1 MSDEIE
7 KLIID
12 KRDQLAKEIYDFIGT
27 QKKEIYS
34 ELYRQLDGLNDNW
47 VKYIVFQIENHIKKC
62 EYRQRQEKEYKYIKE
77 FFDCSFKSNN
87 SRIIVLGIPEH
98 GNIGDQA
105 IVCGEETFLR
115 KNFPETSSIYISW
128 RMLEENIDYLKS
140 KIDKNDIIAIQ
151 GGGFLGSLWEN
162 EQKYAN
168 FSLELFK
175 ENAIIIFPQTFWVEE
190 KENKKDKTVE
200 EFRKLLKECDR
211 VCVCLRERGSLQRF
225 EKYYPTIPTM
235 LIPDMAFCNDVD
247 IESNKN
253 NEILLCFR
261 NDKEKVDRNIEY
273 IKTKISEKKY
283 NIKEVST
290 VCEDTIPYPLGEKY
304 LWKKLKE
311 FSEARLVITDRLH
324 GMIFSAL
331 VGTPCIAFDNLSGK
345 VFGVYSY
352 LKLNE
357 NIRLVSDEDNFNEC
371 FDDMLN
377 KQVNKVVLDDGYF
390 QNLKSFLEK
399 NIHQTKAY

>member
-1 MSDEIE
+1 
-7 KLIID
+7 
-12 KRDQLAKEIYDFIGT
+12 
-27 QKKEIYS
+27 
-34 ELYRQLDGLNDNW
+34 
-47 VKYIVFQIENHIKKC
+47 
-62 EYRQRQEKEYKYIKE
+62 
-77 FFDCSFKSNN
+77 
-87 SRIIVLGIPEH
+87 
-98 GNIGDQA
+98 
-105 IVCGEETFLR
+105 
-115 KNFPETSSIYISW
+115 
-128 RMLEENIDYLKS
+128 
-140 KIDKNDIIAIQ
+140 
-151 GGGFLGSLWEN
+151 
-162 EQKYAN
+162 
-168 FSLELFK
+168 
-175 ENAIIIFPQTFWVEE
+175 
-190 KENKKDKTVE
+190 
-200 EFRKLLKECDR
+200 
-211 VCVCLRERGSLQRF
+211 
-225 EKYYPTIPTM
+225 
-235 LIPDMAFCNDVD
+235 MAFCNDVD